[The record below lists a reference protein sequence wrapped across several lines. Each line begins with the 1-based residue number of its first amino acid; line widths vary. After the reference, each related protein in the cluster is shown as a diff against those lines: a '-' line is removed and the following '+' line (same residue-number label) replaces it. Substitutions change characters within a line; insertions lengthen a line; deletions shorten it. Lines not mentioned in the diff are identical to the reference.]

1 MAFAAFVA
9 LLALASVVSAT
20 PAAAK
25 TTPCGKQVVTDWF
38 RHIHTDGKVHGR
50 YPLHCYSDA
59 LGSLDPSVD
68 TYTNARTAISAA
80 LAAET
85 LRQGGSG
92 PSNPA
97 RPSSSKLQRGEKPIA
112 RHNTYD
118 FPGAYVQPI
127 DPTPVG
133 SSSPSSVPLPLIVLA
148 ALAAVLLLAGA
159 GSYVVRRLKA
169 NRAAP
174 PATDT
179 TT

>member
-1 MAFAAFVA
+1 VAFAAFVA
-9 LLALASVVSAT
+9 LLALVSVVSAT

-38 RHIHTDGKVHGR
+38 RHIHTDGRVHGH

-68 TYTNARTAISAA
+68 TYTNARAAISAA
-80 LAAET
+80 LAEET

-92 PSNPA
+92 PSNPDV
-97 RPSSSKLQRGEKPIA
+97 PSSSKLLPGEKPIA
-112 RHNTYD
+112 RHNTYE
-118 FPGAYVQPI
+118 FPGAYLPPI
-127 DPTPVG
+127 VDPVNT
-133 SSSPSSVPLPLIVLA
+133 SSPSSVPLPLIVLA